1 MKCVLG
7 NYKQDLTDNPPKWH
21 AAHRAVS
28 FFRCMLHTGQI
39 NKALGISGIS
49 SHEFAWR
56 SRKSQPGA
64 QIDLLIDRKDDV
76 INLCEIKYAADEFAI
91 DAAYE
96 KKLRQKTD
104 AFRTETG
111 TRKALL
117 PTMITLNGLK
127 NNAYRNVIVNDIT
140 GDDLFRE

>member
-1 MKCVLG
+1 ML
-7 NYKQDLTDNPPKWH
+7 H
-21 AAHRAVS
+21 AA
-28 FFRCMLHTGQI
+28 QI
-39 NKALGISGIS
+39 KLALGISGIS

-56 SRKSQPGA
+56 SRKSEPGA

-76 INLCEIKYAADEFAI
+76 INLCEIKYAAEAFAM
-91 DAAYE
+91 DASCE
-96 KKLRQKTD
+96 KELLHKTE

-127 NNAYRNVIVNDIT
+127 NNAYRNVIVNEIT
-140 GDDLFRE
+140 GDDLFRG

>member
-1 MKCVLG
+1 
-7 NYKQDLTDNPPKWH
+7 
-21 AAHRAVS
+21 
-28 FFRCMLHTGQI
+28 MLHTGQI